1 MGTPGWMRTS
11 RGKGSGGA
19 GEAQFVAQR
28 ANLAIV
34 GQQAFAA
41 FDHIDQRAHR
51 ESKRTQ
57 PNNSRVE
64 ESGRPRES
72 HKLEIVGSN
81 PTFATSYSEM
91 EQPGSS

>member
-1 MGTPGWMRTS
+1 MQRSCKPQNSVRFW
-11 RGKGSGGA
+11 GGA
-19 GEAQFVAQR
+19 
-28 ANLAIV
+28 
-34 GQQAFAA
+34 
-41 FDHIDQRAHR
+41 
-51 ESKRTQ
+51 